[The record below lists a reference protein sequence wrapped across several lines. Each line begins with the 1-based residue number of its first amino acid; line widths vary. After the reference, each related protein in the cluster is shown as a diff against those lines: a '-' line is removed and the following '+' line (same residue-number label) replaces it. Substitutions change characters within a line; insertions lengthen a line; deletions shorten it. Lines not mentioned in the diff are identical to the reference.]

1 MGIDRSRKQKQKRK
15 ERAFFSIPT
24 SLLNAPHFRNL
35 SPRAV
40 KLFLHMAGQYN
51 GHNNGKLTAVY
62 LELLKGGGFKAPKHI
77 KPAKDELVAAGLI
90 KQTAISNRRTQEPDR
105 YAITFK
111 PVDWT
116 ADMEETAIEPP

>member
-1 MGIDRSRKQKQKRK
+1 MGIDRNRRQKQKRK
-15 ERAFFSIPT
+15 EQAFFSIPT

-40 KLFLHMAGQYN
+40 KLFFHMAGQYN
-51 GHNNGKLTAVY
+51 GYNNGRLTAVY
-62 LELLKGGGFKAPKHI
+62 SELLNDWGFKTPKHI
-77 KPAKDELVAAGLI
+77 RPAKDELVAAGLI
-90 KQTAISNRRTQEPDR
+90 KQTAIANRRTQEPDR

-111 PVDWT
+111 PDDWT